1 MDTPDKVLFK
11 QAWLCEA
18 IAIKET
24 EWGALD
30 ESTARLL
37 SKNEPSP
44 ITKVIRRAQELGKSN
59 GLVSTINALSDAGGW
74 AVILMLFLAIGAGGI
89 MSRAALGDGTQPV
102 NIAWALVNLFLIN
115 FISLVFW
122 LVAMFSSTAKGGII
136 VRLWPALTRKLAHGQ
151 SAGLGVQAWW
161 RLWSKANATRWLLS
175 TGTHLIWIMMSI
187 SALFTMLFLL
197 STRQYD
203 FVWATTILT
212 PEVFI
217 KWTGYLATL
226 PQWLGVS
233 VPDGEIVRASGT
245 VSQNNAENMRL
256 LWSNWLISCLF
267 LYGILPR
274 ALLALFSAVIL
285 AHRYPGI
292 RPDLT
297 APYYVSVLSRL
308 NPSGLAPEGSPPE
321 DVGAQSPPT
330 DRLVE
335 TWSSEHVLIAIELDP
350 RDVWPPTGLGT
361 AITLATPIDSRASRK
376 QALENL
382 SISRPNNLI
391 LACDA
396 RRTPD
401 RGTLG
406 LIENFCTISK
416 RTLLWL
422 RHSQAPD
429 AHTEAWIAKMRS
441 LPEVK
446 LNLRDDT
453 ASVMQWLERQDD

>member
-1 MDTPDKVLFK
+1 MDKRARVSFK
-11 QAWLCEA
+11 NAWLCEA
-18 IAIKET
+18 IVTKET

-37 SKNEPSP
+37 SKNESTP
-44 ITKVIRRAQELGKSN
+44 IAKVLRRAQELGKSN
-59 GLVSTINALSDAGGW
+59 GLVTTINALSDAGLW
-74 AVILMLFLAIGAGGI
+74 AIILLLFLAIAAGGM

-102 NIAWALVNLFLIN
+102 NIVWALVNLFLIN

-122 LVAMFSSTAKGGII
+122 LVAMLSPTARGGII
-136 VRLWPALTRKLAHGQ
+136 VQLWPILTRKLAQGHN
-151 SAGLGVQAWW
+151 AGLGIQAWW
-161 RLWSKANATRWLLS
+161 SLWNKANATRWLLS
-175 TGTHLIWIMMSI
+175 AGTHLIWMTMSL

-226 PQWLGVS
+226 PQWLGIS
-233 VPDGEIVRASGT
+233 VPDSETVRASGT
-245 VSQNNAENMRL
+245 VSQLHAENMRL

-267 LYGILPR
+267 FYGILPR
-274 ALLALFSAVIL
+274 ALLALISAAIL
-285 AHRYPGI
+285 THRYSGI

-308 NPSGLAPEGSPPE
+308 NPSGLAPEDSPQKVDGP
-321 DVGAQSPPT
+321 QPQPPPPKA
-330 DRLVE
+330 
-335 TWSSEHVLIAIELDP
+335 WSADHVLIAIELDP
-350 RDVWPPTGLGT
+350 SDLWPPEGLGT
-361 AITLATPIDSRASRK
+361 AITLASPVDSRASRQ

-382 SISRPNNLI
+382 SLSRPNNLI

-401 RGTLG
+401 RGTLR
-406 LIENFCTISK
+406 LIEDLSKTTK

-429 AHTEAWIAKMRS
+429 AHIEAWITTMRS
-441 LPEVK
+441 LPEVR
-446 LNLRDDT
+446 LNLRDDA
-453 ASVMQWLERQDD
+453 ASVMQWLERHHD

>member
-1 MDTPDKVLFK
+1 MDTRAKVLFK

-30 ESTARLL
+30 ESTAQLL

-44 ITKVIRRAQELGKSN
+44 ITKVVRRAQELGKSN
-59 GLVSTINALSDAGGW
+59 GLVNTINSLSDAGGW
-74 AVILMLFLAIGAGGI
+74 ALVLMLFLAIAAGSM

-102 NIAWALVNLFLIN
+102 NIVWALVNLFLIN

-122 LVAMFSSTAKGGII
+122 LVAMISPKAKGGII
-136 VRLWPALTRKLAHGQ
+136 VQLWPVLTRKLAQGH
-151 SAGLGVQAWW
+151 SAGLGIQAWW
-161 RLWSKANATRWLLS
+161 RLWSKANATQWLLS
-175 TGTHLIWIMMSI
+175 TGTHLIWMMMSL

-217 KWTGYLATL
+217 KLTGYLATL

-233 VPDGEIVRASGT
+233 VPDSEIVRASGT
-245 VSQNNAENMRL
+245 VSQHHAENMRL

-267 LYGILPR
+267 FYGILPR
-274 ALLALFSAVIL
+274 ALLAIFSAAIL

-297 APYYVSVLSRL
+297 SPYYVSVLSRL

-321 DVGAQSPPT
+321 GGAAPT
-330 DRLVE
+330 DPNGMPTE
-335 TWSSEHVLIAIELDP
+335 TWSADHVLIAIELDP

-376 QALENL
+376 HALENL

-396 RRTPD
+396 RLTPD
-401 RGTLG
+401 RGTLR
-406 LIENFCTISK
+406 LIESFSTIPK

-429 AHTEAWIAKMRS
+429 AHTEAWITKMRS
-441 LPEVK
+441 LPEIK
-446 LNLRDDT
+446 LNLRDDA
-453 ASVMQWLERQDD
+453 ASVMQWLERHHD